1 MLNPLGL
8 HNVFSGPSCGGE
20 LGHGSVAALLVFQNL
35 GIEHPTT
42 DIETHN
48 ADNNVRLGLEEI
60 FVQTCF
66 NNKLILASVFQ

>member
-1 MLNPLGL
+1 MLNAKCQMLNPLGL

-42 DIETHN
+42 DI
-48 ADNNVRLGLEEI
+48 
-60 FVQTCF
+60 
-66 NNKLILASVFQ
+66 